1 MTDKSNMA
9 LPQQLIQ
16 ACQRRQQRL
25 HQAMTE
31 QPIDALLVSNPKDIH
46 YLTGFIGDDSVLL
59 VTDSAAAII
68 TDSRYDEFLEPWRG
82 TSVADVVMGTRHRLE
97 ESVAAQCRSL
107 GVSKLGIQGEWQTVS
122 ARTKVAAAL
131 TQGQVV
137 DTVGLVG
144 RLRMTKDEIELAAIE
159 RAGVI
164 QCDAIRAAL
173 PKLEH
178 GMTEREFCAVLEYEM
193 KMRGASGP
201 SFGTAVSAGTNSAI
215 IHSLTGD
222 TRIEEGTLLIDW
234 GAIYDGYCSDMTR
247 TFAVEAFP
255 EKVREI
261 YDIVAE
267 AQQAGID
274 ACRPGKVCAQV
285 DAAARA
291 IIETAGYGEY
301 FGHGLGHGL
310 GLDIHEDP
318 YFNSLATDIVL
329 EPGMVMTVEPGI
341 YLPGIGGVRIEDDVV
356 ITSDG
361 CRVLTDYPKRPD
373 DMVIEPVMAGRGS
386 TR

>member
-1 MTDKSNMA
+1 MTDKSNMP
-9 LPQQLIQ
+9 LPPQLIQ

-25 HQAMTE
+25 HQAMADH
-31 QPIDALLVSNPKDIH
+31 PIDALLVSNAKDIH
-46 YLTGFIGDDSVLL
+46 YLTSFVGSDSLLL

-68 TDSRYDEFLEPWRG
+68 TDSRYDEFLQPWRG
-82 TSVADVVMGTRHRLE
+82 TNVAKVVMGTQHCLE
-97 ESVAAQCRSL
+97 ESVAAHCKSQS
-107 GVSKLGIQGEWQTVS
+107 VSKLGIQADWQTVW
-122 ARTKVAAAL
+122 ARRTVAAAL
-131 TQGQVV
+131 TSVELV

-144 RLRMTKDEIELAAIE
+144 RSRMTKDDLELAAIE
-159 RAGVI
+159 RAGAI

-201 SFGTAVSAGTNSAI
+201 SFDTAVSAGTNSAV
-215 IHSLTGD
+215 IHALTGD

-247 TFAVEAFP
+247 TFAIGAFP
-255 EKVREI
+255 KKVRQI

-274 ACRPGKVCAQV
+274 ACRPGKVCAEV

-291 IIETAGYGEY
+291 IIRTAGYGEY
-301 FGHGLGHGL
+301 FCHGLGHGL
-310 GLDIHEDP
+310 GLDIHEEP
-318 YFNSLATDIVL
+318 YFNKLATDIVL

-356 ITSDG
+356 ITTDG
-361 CRVLTDYPKRPD
+361 CRVLTAYPKHPD
-373 DMVIEPVMAGRGS
+373 EMVIEPAMAGRGS
-386 TR
+386 A